1 MQATITYLLTEQAQ
15 RAQMAA
21 TGQPVARKQTMSI
34 EVTADDLPLCKV
46 AEDGSLS
53 IDTAHEHEPALVA
66 AGWHKA
72 NPIESQI
79 YAPDVL
85 GDIRAGTVI
94 LDAAYAEACR
104 IASQYVRDS
113 DESMSHPEN
122 SYHLYVPYTVLA
134 KTAILH
140 AHPRIDASKY
150 DKYGIYSTDLAPDA
164 IELLRTRSKEKT
176 QQYFQDCAAGLD
188 RLTNYDT
195 GASIGVG
202 NTRVYDISS
211 SSSPIVAAA
220 HARWKARGA
229 EAARV
234 ADAAAE
240 VREAA
245 KTDAIDA
252 FVAASGDALLQQQY
266 ADELLCRKTVIGRMA
281 NAALDAAGL
290 PAECP
295 DSVVCNDHDCP
306 CGDSSVDCIPPKVYA
321 RWKAISQPDIVTM
334 FSDGATGSYGET
346 SPGPDKGKDWTV
358 EFHKVR
364 NCLKDDDDRD
374 QYSEDAETAGSTEY
388 HALVTIPSG
397 PFQFTRRIKV

>member
-1 MQATITYLLTEQAQ
+1 
-15 RAQMAA
+15 
-21 TGQPVARKQTMSI
+21 
-34 EVTADDLPLCKV
+34 
-46 AEDGSLS
+46 
-53 IDTAHEHEPALVA
+53 
-66 AGWHKA
+66 
-72 NPIESQI
+72 
-79 YAPDVL
+79 L

-295 DSVVCNDHDCP
+295 DSVVCQDNDCP
-306 CGDSSVDCIPPKVYA
+306 CGDSGVDCIPPAVYA
-321 RWKAISQPDIVTM
+321 RWKHMQAPPDPEVNLPNPRLM
-334 FSDGATGSYGET
+334 LPDGS
-346 SPGPDKGKDWTV
+346 TV
-358 EFHKVR
+358 EFRKVL
-364 NCLKDDDDRD
+364 NCTRD
-374 QYSEDAETAGSTEY
+374 EDGVMDPEDQPGPTEY